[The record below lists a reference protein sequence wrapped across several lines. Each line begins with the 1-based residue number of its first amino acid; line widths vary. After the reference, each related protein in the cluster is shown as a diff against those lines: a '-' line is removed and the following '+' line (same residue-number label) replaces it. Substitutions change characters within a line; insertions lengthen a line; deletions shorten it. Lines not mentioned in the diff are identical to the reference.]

1 MYKGKP
7 TIKGQVNVRLN
18 ADEYIKLKA
27 LSDADRRSMSNYAA
41 IIIEDY
47 LKGKHL
53 PPKLNARVKI
63 ENQTEQTGNK
73 RV

>member
-1 MYKGKP
+1 MYKGQ
-7 TIKGQVNVRLN
+7 TGIKGQVNVRLD

-27 LSDADRRSMSNYAA
+27 LSDADRRSMSNYCS

-53 PPKLNARVKI
+53 PIKQNARVKN
-63 ENQTEQTGNK
+63 ENQTEQIGNK

>member
-1 MYKGKP
+1 MYEGKLG
-7 TIKGQVNVRLN
+7 IKGQVNVRLN

-27 LSDADRRSMSNYAA
+27 LSIADRRSMSNYCT
-41 IIIEDY
+41 IIVEDF

-53 PPKLNARVKI
+53 PLKRNARVEN
-63 ENQTEQTGNK
+63 ENQTKQIGNK